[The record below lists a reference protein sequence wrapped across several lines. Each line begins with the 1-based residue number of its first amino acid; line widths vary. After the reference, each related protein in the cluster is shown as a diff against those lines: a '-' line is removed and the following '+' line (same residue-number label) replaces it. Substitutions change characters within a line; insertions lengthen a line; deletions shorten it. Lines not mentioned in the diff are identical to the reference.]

1 MSAPL
6 SRSTAASFLASF
18 ASFTASVT
26 SAICNKG
33 SQCLSILLLKPAAS
47 EPGLDCPSLA
57 RHLTINRSPK
67 LSLHHAN
74 VWQCSL

>member
-33 SQCLSILLLKPAAS
+33 SQCLSTLLLKPAAS
-47 EPGLDCPSLA
+47 ELGLDLA
-57 RHLTINRSPK
+57 
-67 LSLHHAN
+67 
-74 VWQCSL
+74 